1 MEGRI
6 TWQMHCL
13 EVDVGIDK
21 AYQRKIDNL
30 SPYQRLRAKLAYERA
45 VEFGDPDPIGF
56 VAQLYRESRFD
67 PNAHSSAGAH
77 GEGQF
82 MPATAARFGLNPS
95 DPDASQYAALKYR
108 AAIRKYL
115 GKKGVTGED
124 YVLSG
129 YNAGEGNAVKART
142 KFRETIGYV
151 NAINASRPLFAKML
165 SLPENAVPAEAA
177 ANPIPQQP
185 APTLP
190 YKSMEATAPPL
201 MQVSSS
207 TLSDERLNV
216 SATPVKD
223 YTDSLWRTLLGR

>member
-1 MEGRI
+1 M
-6 TWQMHCL
+6 
-13 EVDVGIDK
+13 GIDK
-21 AYQRKIDNL
+21 AYQRKVENL
-30 SPYQRLRAKLAYERA
+30 SPYQRLRAKLAYQRA

-67 PNAHSSAGAH
+67 PNAHSHAGAH

-95 DPDASQYAALKYR
+95 DPDASQYAALQYR

-115 GKKGVTGED
+115 GKRGVTGED

-151 NAINASRPLFAKML
+151 NAINATRPQFAKML
-165 SLPENAVPAEAA
+165 NLSDDGMPAQTTASPA
-177 ANPIPQQP
+177 PQQNTS
-185 APTLP
+185 ALP
-190 YKSMEATAPPL
+190 YKPGEVAATPRQ
-201 MQVSSS
+201 QVSSAS
-207 TLSDERLNV
+207 QSREQPLNF

-223 YTDSLWRTLLGR
+223 YTDSLWRTLLGS